1 MSQPPTPEPGRWAG
15 IRERAT
21 AGLRAGKPLGPR
33 LWLAIGLGAVLV
45 IALSVWANAMVTPAH
60 RVGQPTVSV
69 APLPAS
75 TSATPTPSAAE
86 TPTESAS
93 PEPSGKGPK
102 LKASGK
108 FDAASVSQPPVSDSG
123 ELRSYAV
130 RVETSAKLS
139 ANKVGKQVA
148 GVLNDPRS
156 WAGSGGIRF
165 ALVAEPDKADF
176 TITIAAPGTAA
187 KLCKANPA
195 GTCTDG
201 SDAVIDA
208 TQWKSTPEAYDG
220 SQPDWQAFLV
230 NHAVGQLLGEKP
242 AGCPKKA
249 KPAPVMMPQ
258 AGDLDGCTANPWP
271 YP

>member
-1 MSQPPTPEPGRWAG
+1 MSQPTQEPSRWAG
-15 IRERAT
+15 IQERVT
-21 AGLRAGKPLGPR
+21 ASLRAGTSLGPR
-33 LWLAIGLGAVLV
+33 LWLAIALGAVLV
-45 IALSVWANAMVTPAH
+45 LTLAVWANAMVTPAH
-60 RVGQPTVSV
+60 RVGEPTVAV
-69 APLPAS
+69 APLPAT
-75 TSATPTPSAAE
+75 TSATPTPTVAA

-93 PEPSGKGPK
+93 PEPSSEGPK

-108 FDAASVSQPPVSDSG
+108 FDTASVSQPPVSDSG
-123 ELRSYAV
+123 ELRRYAV

-139 ANKVGKQVA
+139 ANKVGTQIA

-165 ALVAEPDKADF
+165 GLVANPAKADY
-176 TITIAAPGTAA
+176 TITIASPRTAA

-195 GTCTDG
+195 GTCTDD

-208 TQWKSTPEAYDG
+208 ALWKSTPEGYAE
-220 SQPDWQAFLV
+220 SQPEWQAYLV